1 MAALVKDGRLS
12 KGVLGMRFMQRKAE
26 QELAEQ
32 LSAGGESD
40 TQWRGAG
47 RIQRRPGAQA
57 GPTIVYEGRK
67 GGAGAARS
75 YSRRSFGSF
84 APHVEA
90 AEQAELA
97 ADQAGAAAPP
107 SAAVAQGGTAT
118 SAGAA
123 AASAQ
128 EHGWAEPAQAQPER
142 RRPEQPQQFR
152 QPANDGPAESGQ
164 RGDWRGKLE
173 QKRRRADASG
183 DAGFE
188 HLPPDASTDAS
199 PARGAGG
206 AAAEAAQGPTAAAG
220 SAESVVVS
228 GKKKRRKKKRK
239 LSAKGAAAQPD

>member
-97 ADQAGAAAPP
+97 ADQAGAARP
-107 SAAVAQGGTAT
+107 SA
-118 SAGAA
+118 
-123 AASAQ
+123 
-128 EHGWAEPAQAQPER
+128 R
-142 RRPEQPQQFR
+142 R
-152 QPANDGPAESGQ
+152 G
-164 RGDWRGKLE
+164 
-173 QKRRRADASG
+173 
-183 DAGFE
+183 
-188 HLPPDASTDAS
+188 H
-199 PARGAGG
+199 
-206 AAAEAAQGPTAAAG
+206 
-220 SAESVVVS
+220 
-228 GKKKRRKKKRK
+228 
-239 LSAKGAAAQPD
+239 